1 VQQDQPPKSDRSIS
15 IRDLTPRWNPTR
27 KQKVWAAR
35 LTIVLLVLLGLLALI
50 VFGFNISLGNLV
62 NDVTIWDWVKS
73 LILPAVVAIFGTVGG
88 AWFTRQRAQE
98 TALQAYLD
106 KMSELLIDEDL
117 HKKADRYDATRVTA
131 RARTLAILR
140 QLDGRR
146 KRIVLLFLRESRLI
160 NSKARC
166 RKGQIVAH
174 ARLVG
179 LKDADL
185 RNADLRAAKL
195 ISTSRGEA
203 VSLEGANL
211 EGADLAGADLERA
224 DLREVNLERADLREV
239 ILKGADLRGAD
250 LRGAVG
256 ITNRELDRQARCL
269 AGATMPDGQKY
280 EDCSF

>member
-1 VQQDQPPKSDRSIS
+1 MSIS
-15 IRDLTPRWNPTR
+15 IRDLVPRWNLTR

-35 LTIVLLVLLGLLALI
+35 LTIVLLVLLSLLALI
-50 VFGFNISLGNLV
+50 VFGFHYPLGNRLT
-62 NDVTIWDWVKS
+62 DVTIWDWVKS
-73 LILPAVVAIFGTVGG
+73 LILPAVVAIFGTIGG

-106 KMSELLIDEDL
+106 KMSELLIDEEL

-140 QLDGRR
+140 QLDGER
-146 KRIVLLFLRESRLI
+146 KRIVLLFLREARLI
-160 NSKARC
+160 NNKARC

-179 LKDADL
+179 LRNADL
-185 RNADLRAAKL
+185 RNAELREANL
-195 ISTSRGEA
+195 ISASGGEA

-211 EGADLAGADLERA
+211 EGADLVDA
-224 DLREVNLERADLREV
+224 NLERADLREV
-239 ILKGADLRGAD
+239 ILKGADLRRVNLNGADLRGAD

-256 ITNRELDRQARCL
+256 ITNDELDRQAYCL
-269 AGATMPDGQKY
+269 AGATMPDGSKHP
-280 EDCSF
+280 